1 MYIKKFQKSYLFQVF
16 ASINWFESGA
26 EVKEEERFLIW
37 NMAWQKMCSHFVD
50 SAWTNHW
57 HSSTVLGELPKG
69 MDPKKLEEE
78 ESFACHPPKYVWVR
92 GEVRSSSC
100 NFLVYSKRDLK
111 INTFLQQ
118 MYKCVW
124 GFLTL
129 SLIKAQKCAENDMRI
144 TVTNYKEQEEPKFSY
159 SKS

>member
-1 MYIKKFQKSYLFQVF
+1 
-16 ASINWFESGA
+16 
-26 EVKEEERFLIW
+26 
-37 NMAWQKMCSHFVD
+37 MC
-50 SAWTNHW
+50 
-57 HSSTVLGELPKG
+57 E
-69 MDPKKLEEE
+69 
-78 ESFACHPPKYVWVR
+78 C
-92 GEVRSSSC
+92 EVRYEAL
-100 NFLVYSKRDLK
+100 LVTSWYIVRDLK

-118 MYKCVW
+118 MYKCVL